1 MHTEFMA
8 FVSNEDTAQTIRIWA
23 EKQGFPPDTVRVGG
37 PNLCSQMLESNP
49 PSKLTLVDFEDI
61 EEPAQMAAKLVGQAG
76 SVATMI
82 ALGSEND
89 VSLYRNLMAAGF
101 NDYLVKPLTP
111 EILTQTMMAAA
122 RGEVGPGAIKDA
134 KNIVVIGVRGGVG
147 ASTLTTNIAWL
158 MAHKLKKKTALLDL
172 DLQYGTS
179 ALALDVEPGHG
190 LRDVVSSPQRV
201 DSLMIAGALISESD
215 DLEILSAEES
225 IEEVVPVDPN
235 AITALLKEM
244 RTNYQAIIVDLPRYM
259 LSSQKRVLASAH
271 EIVLVTEVSLVGI
284 RDTLRIRTLLKGLGC
299 SARITQVTTQISAE
313 RPAAVDEA
321 TFTKGCQSRIDFI
334 VPDDH
339 KNLSAA
345 SNAGK
350 MLGELV
356 PSAPI
361 TKSLLNLAVHLLGK
375 DEKNGVETNKK
386 SLFQSLFG
394 GAKNKEEQS
403 KK

>member
-8 FVSNEDTAQTIRIWA
+8 FVNSEETAQTIRSWA

-37 PNLCSQMLESNP
+37 PTLCAQMLESNP
-49 PSKLTLVDFEDI
+49 PSKLTLVDFENV
-61 EEPAQMAAKLVGQAG
+61 EEPAQMASKLVGQAG
-76 SVATMI
+76 SAATMI
-82 ALGSEND
+82 ALGTEND
-89 VSLYRNLMAAGF
+89 ISLYRNLIAAGF

-111 EILTQTMMAAA
+111 ELLTQTMVAAS

-134 KNIVVIGVRGGVG
+134 KNIIVIGVRGGIG
-147 ASTLTTNIAWL
+147 ASTLTTNLSWL
-158 MAHKLKKKTALLDL
+158 VAHKLKKKTALLDL

-201 DSLMIAGALISESD
+201 DSLMIAGALINESD
-215 DLEILSAEES
+215 DLDILSAEEA
-225 IEEVVPVDPN
+225 IDEIITVDPN

-244 RTNYQAIIVDLPRYM
+244 RTNYQAIIVDLPRHM

-271 EIVLVTEVSLVGI
+271 EIVLVTEISLVGI
-284 RDTLRIRTLLKGLGC
+284 RDTLRIRTLLKALGC
-299 SARITQVTTQISAE
+299 AARITQVTTQISNE

-321 TFTKGCQSRIDFI
+321 TFTKGAQCSIDFI
-334 VPDDH
+334 IPDDH

-350 MLGELV
+350 MLGENV
-356 PSAPI
+356 PSAAI
-361 TKSLLNLAVHLLGK
+361 TKSILKLAIHLLGE
-375 DEKNGVETNKK
+375 DEKKEISENKNSIFK
-386 SLFQSLFG
+386 SLFSAG
-394 GAKNKEEQS
+394 KNKEEKP